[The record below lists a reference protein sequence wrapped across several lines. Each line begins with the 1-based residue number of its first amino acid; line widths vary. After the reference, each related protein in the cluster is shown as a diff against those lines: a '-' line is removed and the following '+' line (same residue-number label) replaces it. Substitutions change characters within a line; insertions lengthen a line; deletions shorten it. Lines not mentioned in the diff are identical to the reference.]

1 MPATDLT
8 GRMSDS
14 RHIEELLAEAR
25 YARQRYDLYKAKMYG
40 SRPTR
45 MTRLRELERTMQGAE
60 ARLRRA
66 QQAGR
71 LPDHD

>member
-1 MPATDLT
+1 MADAPSVEA
-8 GRMSDS
+8 
-14 RHIEELLAEAR
+14 LLADAR
-25 YARQRYDLYKAKMYG
+25 YHRHRYDLYKAKMYG

-71 LPDHD
+71 PPDHD